1 MGWHYTFEVSSKL
14 GNTATPKNYPSHNF
28 DFEHTPKLNLYG
40 GKPIAGKDYD
50 RNYLP
55 LIPNVTEFK
64 KF

>member
-1 MGWHYTFEVSSKL
+1 MHLKVRLKWETRPLIKKKYPFH
-14 GNTATPKNYPSHNF
+14 NY
-28 DFEHTPKLNLYG
+28 DFENNSKLNLYG

-50 RNYLP
+50 RSYLP